1 MVERLIPPQVPRD
14 HDRPLKNL
22 CVSDYQ
28 HERVANF
35 LITKRIYH
43 ISVPPDDSLMHKPE
57 FIKGLKDMTINDTE
71 MLTLQCSV
79 KGDPDPQ
86 ITWSKNGKKI
96 SSSEIIDLKYKSG
109 VATLKINEVFPEDE
123 GEYTCTA
130 TNSVGSTESKCRLQV
145 KRKS

>member
-1 MVERLIPPQVPRD
+1 
-14 HDRPLKNL
+14 
-22 CVSDYQ
+22 
-28 HERVANF
+28 
-35 LITKRIYH
+35 
-43 ISVPPDDSLMHKPE
+43 MHKPE

-130 TNSVGSTESKCRLQV
+130 TNSVGSTDSKCQLKV
-145 KRKS
+145 KRKFWKCK